1 MDPDI
6 NSPRVQSWNVTVE
19 RQLGTSWQASASY
32 LGSYLDRLWGQVH
45 LNPGVYVPGNT
56 TNGNLDR
63 RRVFS
68 LEQPDLQAY
77 GAVVQFDD
85 VGTQDYHGMKVSL
98 RRRATAG
105 VNAAANYT
113 WSQCETDTDVSGAFS
128 QFSVGYQKPDDPGFD
143 RGNCGQNRRHIGN
156 VTLGILTPQFASTA
170 LRMVASDWRVSG
182 VLNARS
188 GSWLTVTTTAVA
200 SGTGIDGRRPDQLM
214 DDPYGDKT
222 LNNYLNGNA
231 FAAPATG
238 TFGDHVNNSIEGPG
252 YWTVDLALSKLI
264 SLRASQQLELRVE
277 AFNLFDNFNW
287 GNPVTNFNSGTFGR
301 ILTQAGS
308 ARVMQFGIKYGF

>member
-1 MDPDI
+1 
-6 NSPRVQSWNVTVE
+6 
-19 RQLGTSWQASASY
+19 
-32 LGSYLDRLWGQVH
+32 
-45 LNPGVYVPGNT
+45 
-56 TNGNLDR
+56 
-63 RRVFS
+63 
-68 LEQPDLQAY
+68 
-77 GAVVQFDD
+77 
-85 VGTQDYHGMKVSL
+85 
-98 RRRATAG
+98 
-105 VNAAANYT
+105 
-113 WSQCETDTDVSGAFS
+113 
-128 QFSVGYQKPDDPGFD
+128 
-143 RGNCGQNRRHIGN
+143 
-156 VTLGILTPQFASTA
+156 
-170 LRMVASDWRVSG
+170 MVASDWRVSG